1 MDRGAWWATSW
12 GHRES
17 DTTERLT
24 YTHGDKSGKNGE
36 IKKKKDNRE
45 NPGVDYGCVR
55 KGSKATGPFLTNIS
69 HLVSIT

>member
-36 IKKKKDNRE
+36 IKKKKIIGRILVLIMVVYAKE
-45 NPGVDYGCVR
+45 VR
-55 KGSKATGPFLTNIS
+55 
-69 HLVSIT
+69 

>member
-36 IKKKKDNRE
+36 IKKKKIIGRILVLIMVVYAKE
-45 NPGVDYGCVR
+45 VR
-55 KGSKATGPFLTNIS
+55 RQGHS
-69 HLVSIT
+69 